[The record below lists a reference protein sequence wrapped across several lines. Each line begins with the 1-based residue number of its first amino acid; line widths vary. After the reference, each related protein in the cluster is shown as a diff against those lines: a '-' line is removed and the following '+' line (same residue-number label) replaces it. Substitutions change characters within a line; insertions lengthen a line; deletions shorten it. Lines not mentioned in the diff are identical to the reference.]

1 MVARL
6 VFPQPPKSSPTNY
19 ALLKRHSY
27 QEETNKFGGGGMGDL
42 NVGLGG
48 PWNPLG
54 LFQHQQHPTAGPP
67 GPIGS
72 GIPGPQGPPGQQAT
86 PTTPGVVLR

>member
-1 MVARL
+1 
-6 VFPQPPKSSPTNY
+6 
-19 ALLKRHSY
+19 
-27 QEETNKFGGGGMGDL
+27 MGDL

-54 LFQHQQHPTAGPP
+54 LFQQQQHPASGPP